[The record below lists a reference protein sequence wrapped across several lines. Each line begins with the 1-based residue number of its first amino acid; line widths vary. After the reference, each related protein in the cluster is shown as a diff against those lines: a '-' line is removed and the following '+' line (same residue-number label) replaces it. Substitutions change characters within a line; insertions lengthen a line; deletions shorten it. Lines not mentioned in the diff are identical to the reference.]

1 MISFKYV
8 LLLYIVAVFYVFW
21 RGKIWVNLILL
32 PFSISGGACF
42 IIALFAYINNKK
54 SNSSASDNSQ
64 SSADLTTVSDKTVNP
79 TGNLSDDDALVAV
92 LTAAVLASMETDPIF
107 KIRVTSFRR
116 TNETSP
122 IWNTVGRKE
131 YISGKL

>member
-1 MISFKYV
+1 MGQLNIVTV
-8 LLLYIVAVFYVFW
+8 LVSLAVLV
-21 RGKIWVNLILL
+21 V
-32 PFSISGGACF
+32 

-92 LTAAVLASMETDPIF
+92 LTAAVLASMGNRPDI